1 MNIMKHYIKIFY
13 LLSIC
18 LSSFI
23 SYSQEKSVSPW
34 PNSSNINQPWAR
46 WWWMG
51 SAVDKP
57 NLKKSLVDF
66 HNAGIGGVEITP
78 IYGVKGEENNF
89 IDYLSPKWME
99 MLDYTIHVSDSLHMQ
114 VDMVLGTGWPYGGSH
129 VTLPHAAT
137 KLIVEKYQ
145 LKKNETIDKTIKLE
159 DTKEKT
165 PAELLYVVAY
175 GSDGSYVNLTE
186 QLKNK
191 NSKLSDKG
199 IEGSSVALPN
209 TIEPNKLKWKAKK
222 TDYTIYAVFSG
233 KTGQQVKRSAPG
245 GKGYTLDHYSEEA
258 LNAYVVPFNNAL
270 KGREGKIR
278 AIFNDSYEVYGTDFT
293 PNFFEEFQNR
303 RGYDLK
309 KQLPL
314 LLSESDNEIANR
326 IRSDY
331 RQTIADLLFNK
342 FDKSWT
348 KWANS
353 KNFKTKLQA
362 HGSPGNLIDLYAS
375 ADIPECET
383 FGSMPFDI
391 PGFRREKED
400 IREGDADPVMLKFS
414 SSAAHISGKNLVS
427 SETFTWLREHFKTA
441 LSQCKPE
448 AEDLMLN
455 GVNHIFLHGSTYSPE
470 RAVWP
475 GWKFYA
481 SVNFNANN
489 SIWEDAPA
497 LFSYIA
503 NCQSMLQQG
512 KSDNEILLYWP
523 IFDTWDQYHKGT
535 LFFQFKIHSLDEWLH
550 GTTFYNAT
558 KELMNKGYGVDFI
571 SDNFIAEAKIIDGK
585 ISLPGGD
592 FKSLIIPSCKKMPL
606 ATLQKLIELQKSG
619 GKIIFQG
626 LPESVP
632 GFNDYKVQEGK
643 LQSLIAENKEAVR
656 PVSNI
661 FETLENAQIY
671 PETLVNTGL
680 KFIRRNVDGEKVYY
694 LVNHTPKTI
703 DGFIPLE
710 IGNKEV
716 VIFDPLNRNYGNA
729 IVQKTAKNTLVKIK
743 IEPGQSYFLK
753 TENTTSQKNWNYYE
767 PTADAI
773 ALKGN
778 WKINF
783 DKGGPKLPPTATVS
797 NLESWTKL
805 GADADAFS
813 GSATYTLEFNNPNS
827 KTESWNLNLGDVRES
842 AKVWL
847 NDELIGT
854 AWSVPYKLNIGKL
867 KPGKNTL
874 KIQVTNLSANRIRD
888 KELKGEEWKIFYEIN
903 MVDKDYKKFDAT
915 KWSPMPS
922 GLLGPITI
930 TPLKQQN

>member
-1 MNIMKHYIKIFY
+1 MIIKNNIKLLIILFVN
-13 LLSIC
+13 LLSYN
-18 LSSFI
+18 
-23 SYSQEKSVSPW
+23 SYTQNKIISPW
-34 PNSSNINQPWAR
+34 PESTNINQPWAR

-51 SAVDKP
+51 SAVDKQ

-66 HNAGIGGVEITP
+66 HKAGIGGVEITP

-129 VTLPHAAT
+129 VTMPHAAT

-145 LKKNETIDKTIKLE
+145 LKKNETIDRSIKLQ
-159 DTKEKT
+159 DAKEKT
-165 PAELLYVVAY
+165 PADLLYVVAY
-175 GSDGSYVNLTE
+175 GSDGSYVNLTD
-186 QLKNK
+186 QIKNK
-191 NSKLSDKG
+191 NSKLNDKG
-199 IEGSSVALPN
+199 IEGSSLALPN
-209 TIEPNKLKWKAKK
+209 TLEPNKLKWKAKK

-314 LLSESDNEIANR
+314 LLSETDNEIANR

-331 RQTIADLLFNK
+331 RQTIADLLLNK
-342 FDKSWT
+342 FDKPWT
-348 KWANS
+348 QWANS

-391 PGFRREKED
+391 PGLRREQED

-455 GVNHIFLHGSTYSPE
+455 GINHIFLHGSTYSPE

-489 SIWEDAPA
+489 SIWEDAPS
-497 LFSYIA
+497 LFASRCCKKENLTMKY
-503 NCQSMLQQG
+503 CSTGQFL
-512 KSDNEILLYWP
+512 IL
-523 IFDTWDQYHKGT
+523 GT
-535 LFFQFKIHSLDEWLH
+535 SII
-550 GTTFYNAT
+550 
-558 KELMNKGYGVDFI
+558 KELCSFNSKYIHYRNGFMKLHFI
-571 SDNFIAEAKIIDGK
+571 
-585 ISLPGGD
+585 
-592 FKSLIIPSCKKMPL
+592 
-606 ATLQKLIELQKSG
+606 TRQKS
-619 GKIIFQG
+619 
-626 LPESVP
+626 
-632 GFNDYKVQEGK
+632 
-643 LQSLIAENKEAVR
+643 
-656 PVSNI
+656 
-661 FETLENAQIY
+661 
-671 PETLVNTGL
+671 
-680 KFIRRNVDGEKVYY
+680 
-694 LVNHTPKTI
+694 
-703 DGFIPLE
+703 
-710 IGNKEV
+710 
-716 VIFDPLNRNYGNA
+716 
-729 IVQKTAKNTLVKIK
+729 
-743 IEPGQSYFLK
+743 
-753 TENTTSQKNWNYYE
+753 
-767 PTADAI
+767 
-773 ALKGN
+773 
-778 WKINF
+778 
-783 DKGGPKLPPTATVS
+783 
-797 NLESWTKL
+797 
-805 GADADAFS
+805 
-813 GSATYTLEFNNPNS
+813 
-827 KTESWNLNLGDVRES
+827 
-842 AKVWL
+842 
-847 NDELIGT
+847 
-854 AWSVPYKLNIGKL
+854 
-867 KPGKNTL
+867 
-874 KIQVTNLSANRIRD
+874 
-888 KELKGEEWKIFYEIN
+888 
-903 MVDKDYKKFDAT
+903 
-915 KWSPMPS
+915 
-922 GLLGPITI
+922 
-930 TPLKQQN
+930 

>member
-1 MNIMKHYIKIFY
+1 MKITKSN
-13 LLSIC
+13 LLITLFFC
-18 LSSFI
+18 GALSTFA
-23 SYSQEKSVSPW
+23 QETSGSPW
-34 PNSSNINQPWAR
+34 PKSTNINQPWAR

-57 NLKKSLVDF
+57 NLKKSLTDF
-66 HNAGIGGVEITP
+66 YKAGIGGVEITP

-99 MLDYTIHVSDSLHMQ
+99 MLDYTIHIADSLHMQ

-129 VTLPHAAT
+129 VTLPYAAS
-137 KLIVEKYQ
+137 KLIVEKYSI
-145 LKKNETIDKTIKLE
+145 KKNETFDKNIVVTNS
-159 DTKEKT
+159 KEKV

-175 GSDGSYVNLTE
+175 ASDGTYINLTD
-186 QLKNK
+186 QLKKNK
-191 NSKLSDKG
+191 VNTKDKG
-199 IEGSSVALPN
+199 IEGNPVALPN
-209 TIEPNKLKWKAKK
+209 LSKPNKLKWKAHK
-222 TDYTIYAVFSG
+222 TDYTIYAVFIG
-233 KTGQQVKRSAPG
+233 KTGQEVKRAAPG

-258 LNAYVVPFNNAL
+258 LNAYVVPFNTAF

-278 AIFNDSYEVYGTDFT
+278 AIFNDSFEVYGTDFT
-293 PNFFEEFQNR
+293 PNFFEEFKAL

-314 LLSESDNEIANR
+314 LLNETDNEAGNR

-331 RQTIADLLFNK
+331 RQTIGDLLLNK

-348 KWANS
+348 KWAHS

-448 AEDLMLN
+448 VEDLMLN
-455 GVNHIFLHGSTYSPE
+455 GVNHVFLHGSTYSPT
-470 RAVWP
+470 RAAWP
-475 GWKFYA
+475 GWQFYA
-481 SVNFNANN
+481 SVNFNSNN

-497 LFSYIA
+497 LFSYIS
-503 NCQSMLQQG
+503 NCQSLLQQG

-523 IFDTWDQYHKGT
+523 IFDTWDKYQKGN
-535 LFFQFKIHSLDEWLH
+535 LFFQFKIHSLSEWLYDTSFYD
-550 GTTFYNAT
+550 TT
-558 KELMNKGYGVDFI
+558 KSLIKKGYGVDFI
-571 SDNFIAEAKIIDGK
+571 SDNFIADAKVINGK
-585 ISLPGGD
+585 IVLPGGS

-606 ATLQKLIELQKSG
+606 ATLQKLIELKKAG
-619 GKIIFQG
+619 GSIIFEG

-632 GFNDYKVQEGK
+632 GFNDFKKQEEN
-643 LQSLIAENKEAVR
+643 LQNLLTANAALIQRA
-656 PVSNI
+656 SDI
-661 FETLENAQIY
+661 FKALENVQLY
-671 PETLVNTGL
+671 PEKLVETGL
-680 KFIRRNVDGEKVYY
+680 KYTRRDIDGEKIYF
-694 LVNHTPKTI
+694 LVNHTPQTI
-703 DGFIPLE
+703 DTFIPLQ

-716 VIFDPLNRNYGNA
+716 IIFDPLTRAYGNA
-729 IVQKTAKNTLVKIK
+729 IVTKNTNTTLVKLK

-753 TENTTSQKNWNYYE
+753 TENTASQKKWQYYE
-767 PTADAI
+767 PVANAI
-773 ALKGN
+773 SLKGN
-778 WKINF
+778 WKIAF
-783 DKGGPKLPPTATVS
+783 DKGGPELPANATVS
-797 NLESWTKL
+797 TLESWTKL
-805 GADADAFS
+805 SPDAAAFS
-813 GSATYTLEFNNPNS
+813 GTATYTLEFDKPNS
-827 KTESWNLNLGDVRES
+827 KADQWSLNLGDVRES

-847 NDELIGT
+847 NDEFIGT
-854 AWSVPYKLNIGKL
+854 AWSVPYQLHIKKL
-867 KPGKNTL
+867 KPGKNIL
-874 KIQVTNLSANRIRD
+874 KVQVTNLSANRIRD

-915 KWSPMPS
+915 KWELMPS
-922 GLLGPITI
+922 GLLGPVTI
-930 TPLKQQN
+930 TPLKQEN

>member
-1 MNIMKHYIKIFY
+1 MMRFTKPNCSLILLFFY
-13 LLSIC
+13 CFIN
-18 LSSFI
+18 SFA
-23 SYSQEKSVSPW
+23 QETTSPW
-34 PNSSNINQPWAR
+34 PKSTNINQPWAR

-66 HNAGIGGVEITP
+66 HKAGIGGVEITP
-78 IYGVKGEENNF
+78 IYGVKGEESNF
-89 IDYLSPKWME
+89 IDYLSPKWLE
-99 MLDYTIHVSDSLHMQ
+99 MLDYTIHISDSLHMQ

-129 VTLPHAAT
+129 VTLPYAAT
-137 KLIVEKYQ
+137 KLVVEKYQ
-145 LKKNETIDKTIKLE
+145 VKKNETIDRNIKLE
-159 DTKEKT
+159 NTKEKQ

-175 GSDGSYVNLTE
+175 GSDGSVIDLTNH
-186 QLKNK
+186 LNK
-191 NSKLSDKG
+191 NLSKPKDKG
-199 IEGSSVALPN
+199 IDGKSVSIPN
-209 TIEPNKLKWKAKK
+209 PSEPNKLKWKAKK
-222 TDYTIYAVFSG
+222 TDYTVYAVFSG

-245 GKGYTLDHYSEEA
+245 GSGFTLDHYSEEA
-258 LNAYVVPFNNAL
+258 LNTYVVPFNNAF

-293 PNFFEEFQNR
+293 PNFFEEFQKL

-309 KQLPL
+309 KQLNL
-314 LLSESDNEIANR
+314 LLSETDNEVGNR
-326 IRSDY
+326 IKSDY
-331 RQTIADLLFNK
+331 RQTIGDLLLNK
-342 FDKSWT
+342 FDKPWT
-348 KWANS
+348 QWANS

-414 SSAAHISGKNLVS
+414 SSAAHVSGKNLVS

-470 RAVWP
+470 RAAWP

-512 KSDNEILLYWP
+512 KPDNEILLYWP
-523 IFDTWDQYHKGT
+523 IFDNWGKYKKGS
-535 LFFQFKIHSLDEWLH
+535 LFVEYKIHSLSEWLY
-550 GTTFYNAT
+550 GTSFYDTT
-558 KELMNKGYGVDFI
+558 KSLMKKGYGVDFI
-571 SDNFIAEAKIIDGK
+571 SDNFIAEAKVVNGK
-585 ISLPGGD
+585 VSLPGGT
-592 FKSLIIPSCKKMPL
+592 FKSLIIPACKKMPL
-606 ATLQKLIELQKSG
+606 ATLQKLIELKKAG
-619 GKIIFQG
+619 ANIIFEG

-632 GFNDYKVQEGK
+632 GFNDYQKQEQK
-643 LQSLIAENKEAVR
+643 LKTLLTANSELVK
-656 PVSNI
+656 PTTDI
-661 FETLENAQIY
+661 FTTLENAQIY
-671 PETLVNTGL
+671 PEALVNTGL
-680 KFIRRNVDGEKVYY
+680 KFIRRNIDGEKIYY
-694 LVNHTPKTI
+694 LVNHTPKII
-703 DGFIPLE
+703 DEFIPLQ

-729 IVQKTAKNTLVKIK
+729 IVKKDANTTLVKIK

-753 TENTTSQKNWNYYE
+753 TENTASQKKWNYFE
-767 PTADAI
+767 PTSEAI
-773 ALKGN
+773 PLKGN
-778 WKINF
+778 WKITF
-783 DKGGPKLPPTATVS
+783 DKGGPKLPPAATIS
-797 NLESWTKL
+797 TLESWTKL
-805 GADADAFS
+805 GPDAEAFS
-813 GSATYTLEFNNPNS
+813 GSATYSIQFDNPDT
-827 KTESWNLNLGDVRES
+827 KTESWSLNLGDVRES

-847 NDELIGT
+847 NDEFIGT
-854 AWSVPYKLNIGKL
+854 AWSVPYNLNVGKL
-867 KPGKNTL
+867 KAGKNTL

-903 MVDKDYKKFDAT
+903 IVDKDYKKFDAT

-922 GLLGPITI
+922 GLLGPVTI

>member
-1 MNIMKHYIKIFY
+1 MRLIKTSFFTTFCF
-13 LLSIC
+13 LLAC
-18 LSSFI
+18 TCFA
-23 SYSQEKSVSPW
+23 QKQTNSPW
-34 PNSSNINQPWAR
+34 PKSTNINQPWAR

-57 NLKKSLVDF
+57 NLKKSLLDF

-89 IDYLSPKWME
+89 IDYLSPKWLE
-99 MLDYTIHVSDSLHMQ
+99 MLDYTIHVSDSLNMQ

-129 VTLPHAAT
+129 VTLPNAAT
-137 KLIVEKYQ
+137 KLIIEKYQ
-145 LKKNETIDKTIKLE
+145 LKKNETIDKNIVLE
-159 DTKEKT
+159 NTKEKI

-175 GSDGSYVNLTE
+175 GNDGSYINLTD
-186 QLKNK
+186 QVKDK
-191 NSKLSDKG
+191 NSNLKDKG
-199 IEGSSVALPN
+199 IEGNPVSLPN
-209 TIEPNKLKWKAKK
+209 PLKPNKLKWKANK
-222 TDYTIYAVFSG
+222 TDYTIYAIFSG
-233 KTGQQVKRSAPG
+233 KTGQQVKRAAPG
-245 GKGYTLDHYSEEA
+245 GSGYTLDHYSEEA
-258 LNAYVVPFNNAL
+258 LNAYVVPFNTAF

-293 PNFFEEFQNR
+293 PKFFEEFKTL

-309 KQLPL
+309 QQMPL
-314 LLSESDNEIANR
+314 LLNETDNEIGNR

-331 RQTIADLLFNK
+331 KQTIADLLLNK

-348 KWANS
+348 SWAHS
-353 KNFKTKLQA
+353 KKFKTKLQA

-391 PGFRREKED
+391 PGFRRDKED

-455 GVNHIFLHGSTYSPE
+455 GINHIFLHGSTYSPT
-470 RAVWP
+470 RAAWP
-475 GWKFYA
+475 GWQFYA

-497 LFSYIA
+497 LFSYIS
-503 NCQSMLQQG
+503 NCQSLLQQG
-512 KSDNEILLYWP
+512 KPDNEILLYWP
-523 IFDTWDQYHKGT
+523 IFDVWDKYQKGN
-535 LFFQFKIHSLDEWLH
+535 LFFQFKIHSLSEWLH
-550 GTTFYNAT
+550 ETSFYDTT
-558 KELMNKGYGVDFI
+558 KSLMKKGYGIDFI
-571 SDNFIAEAKIIDGK
+571 SDNFIADAKVVDGK
-585 ISLPGGD
+585 ISLSGAA
-592 FKSLIIPSCKKMPL
+592 FKSLIVPSCKKMPL
-606 ATLQKLIELQKSG
+606 ATLQKLIALQKQG
-619 GKIIFQG
+619 AIIIFEG

-632 GFNDYKVQEGK
+632 GFNDYKKKEQE
-643 LQSLIAENKEAVR
+643 LQNLLTANKELAK
-656 PVSNI
+656 PVSDI
-661 FETLENAQIY
+661 ITALENAEIL
-671 PETLVNTGL
+671 PEALVNTGL
-680 KFIRRNVDGEKVYY
+680 KYIRRDLDGEKIYY

-703 DGFIPLE
+703 DEFIPIE

-716 VIFDPLNRNYGNA
+716 IILDPLTRQAGNA
-729 IVQKTAKNTLVKIK
+729 IVKKSASNTLVKIR

-753 TENTTSQKNWNYYE
+753 TENSASQKKWNYYE
-767 PTADAI
+767 PASEAI
-773 ALKGN
+773 SLKGN

-783 DKGGPKLPPTATVS
+783 DKGGPKLPPNATVS
-797 NLESWTKL
+797 TLESWTKL
-805 GADADAFS
+805 SPEAEAFS
-813 GSATYTLEFNNPNS
+813 GSATYTLEFENPDT
-827 KTESWNLNLGDVRES
+827 KTEKWSLNLGDVRES

-847 NDELIGT
+847 NGEFVGT
-854 AWSVPYKLNIGKL
+854 AWSVPYKLNIKNL
-867 KPGKNTL
+867 KHGKNIL

-915 KWSPMPS
+915 KWTPMPS

-930 TPLKQQN
+930 TPLKQEN

>member
-1 MNIMKHYIKIFY
+1 MKLSKI
-13 LLSIC
+13 LI
-18 LSSFI
+18 SFFFI
-23 SYSQEKSVSPW
+23 VCFILNSFSQNSEKSPW
-34 PNSSNINQPWAR
+34 PDSSNINQPWTR

-57 NLKKSLVDF
+57 NLKRSLIDF
-66 HNAGIGGVEITP
+66 HKAGIGGVEITP

-89 IDYLSPKWME
+89 IDYLSPKWMD
-99 MLDYTIHVSDSLHMQ
+99 MLDYTIRVADSLHMQ

-129 VTLPHAAT
+129 VTLPHAAS
-137 KLIVEKYQ
+137 KLIVEKYD
-145 LKKNETIDKTIKLE
+145 LKKNETIDRTIKVE
-159 DTKEKT
+159 NTKEKT

-175 GSDGSYVNLTE
+175 GKDGSYVNLTD
-186 QLKNK
+186 QLRGK
-191 NSKLSDKG
+191 NSMLNDKG
-199 IEGSSVALPN
+199 IEGTQIALPK
-209 TIEPNKLKWKAKK
+209 TLEPNKLKWKAKK

-233 KTGQQVKRSAPG
+233 KTGQQVKRAAPG
-245 GKGYTLDHYSEEA
+245 GSGYTLDHYSKEA
-258 LNAYVVPFNNAL
+258 LDAYVVPFDKAF

-293 PNFFEEFQNR
+293 PKFFDEFKIR

-309 KQLPL
+309 QHLSVI
-314 LLSESDNEIANR
+314 LSETDNEISNR

-331 RQTIADLLFNK
+331 RQTLSDLLLEK

-348 KWANS
+348 TWANT
-353 KNFKTKLQA
+353 KGYKTKLQA

-455 GVNHIFLHGSTYSPE
+455 GVNHIFLHGSTYSPD

-481 SVNFNANN
+481 SVNFNATNN
-489 SIWEDAPA
+489 IWEDAPS

-512 KSDNEILLYWP
+512 KPDNEILLYWP
-523 IFDTWDQYHKGT
+523 IFDTWDKYHKGS

-550 GTTFYNAT
+550 GTPFYNTT
-558 KELMNKGYGVDFI
+558 KELMQKGYGVDFI

-585 ISLPGGD
+585 ISLPGGT
-592 FKSLIIPSCKKMPL
+592 FKSLVVPASKKMPL
-606 ATLQKLIELQKSG
+606 ATLQKLIELQKAG
-619 GKIIFQG
+619 GKIIFEG

-632 GFNDYKVQEGK
+632 GFNDYKKQQAK
-643 LQSLIAENKEAVR
+643 LQALLAENKEAVK

-661 FETLENAQIY
+661 IEMLEKANIY

-680 KFIRRNVDGEKVYY
+680 KFIRRNVDGEKIYY

-703 DGFIPLE
+703 DDFIPLQ
-710 IGNKEV
+710 IGNKEAI
-716 VIFDPLNRNYGNA
+716 IFDPLTKEFGNA
-729 IVQKTAKNTLVKIK
+729 IVNKTKLMTYVKIK

-753 TENTTSQKNWNYYE
+753 TENTASQKKWNYYE

-773 ALKGN
+773 TLKGN
-778 WKINF
+778 WKISF

-805 GADADAFS
+805 GTEAEAFS
-813 GSATYTLEFNNPNS
+813 GSATYTLEFDNPNA
-827 KTESWNLNLGDVRES
+827 KTESWSLNLGDVRES

-847 NDELIGT
+847 NNQFIGT
-854 AWSVPYKLNIGKL
+854 TWSVPYKLNLGKL
-867 KPGKNTL
+867 KKGKNTL
-874 KIQVTNLSANRIRD
+874 KIQVTNLSANRIRN

-922 GLLGPITI
+922 GLLGPVTI
-930 TPLKQQN
+930 TPLKEQN

>member
-1 MNIMKHYIKIFY
+1 MRLTKSNYFI
-13 LLSIC
+13 LLSLFCIFN
-18 LSSFI
+18 LAA
-23 SYSQEKSVSPW
+23 QETNSPW
-34 PNSSNINQPWAR
+34 PKSSNINQPWAR

-57 NLKKSLVDF
+57 NLKKSLLDF

-145 LKKNETIDKTIKLE
+145 LKKNETFDRNITLDSS
-159 DTKEKT
+159 KEKI
-165 PAELLYVVAY
+165 PAELLYVVGY
-175 GSDGSYVNLTE
+175 GSDGSFVNLTD
-186 QLKNK
+186 QLKKNQT
-191 NSKLSDKG
+191 NSKDKG
-199 IEGSSVALPN
+199 VDGTSVAIPN
-209 TIEPNKLKWKAKK
+209 ELELNKLKWKAKK
-222 TDYTIYAVFSG
+222 TYYTLYAVFSG
-233 KTGQQVKRSAPG
+233 KTGQQVKRAAPG

-258 LNAYVVPFNNAL
+258 FNAYVVPFNTAF

-293 PNFFEEFQNR
+293 PTFFEEFQKL

-314 LLSESDNEIANR
+314 LLNETDNEIGNR

-331 RQTIADLLFNK
+331 RQTIGDLLLNK
-342 FDKSWT
+342 FDKNWT
-348 KWANS
+348 QWAHT

-362 HGSPGNLIDLYAS
+362 HGSPGNLIDLYAA

-400 IREGDADPVMLKFS
+400 IREGDADPAMLKFS

-455 GVNHIFLHGSTYSPE
+455 GINHIFLHGSTYSPT
-470 RAVWP
+470 RATWP
-475 GWKFYA
+475 GWQFYA
-481 SVNFNANN
+481 SVNFNSNN
-489 SIWEDAPA
+489 SIWEDAPS

-512 KSDNEILLYWP
+512 KSDNEILIYWP
-523 IFDTWDQYHKGT
+523 IFDTWDKYQKGT
-535 LFFQFKIHSLDEWLH
+535 LFFEFKIHSLQEWLH
-550 GTTFYNAT
+550 KTAFYDTTKN
-558 KELMNKGYGVDFI
+558 LMKKGYGVDYI
-571 SDNFIAEAKIIDGK
+571 SDNFIAEAKVVDGK
-585 ISLPGGD
+585 ISLSGTT
-592 FKSLIIPSCKKMPL
+592 FKALVIPQTKKMPL
-606 ATLQKLIELQKSG
+606 ATLQKLIELKKAG
-619 GKIIFQG
+619 ANIIFEG

-632 GFNDYKVQEGK
+632 GFNDYKNQEK
-643 LQSLIAENKEAVR
+643 ELQNVLTANSELVK
-656 PVSNI
+656 PDSDI
-661 FETLENAQIY
+661 FSALDAAKIY
-671 PETLVNTGL
+671 PETLVETGL
-680 KFIRRNVDGEKVYY
+680 KYTRRTVDGEKIYY
-694 LVNHTPKTI
+694 LVNHTTKTI
-703 DGFIPLE
+703 DDFIPLQV
-710 IGNKEV
+710 GNKEV
-716 VIFDPLNRNYGNA
+716 VIFDPLNRDFGNA
-729 IVQKTAKNTLVKIK
+729 VVKKSDNITLVKIK

-753 TENTTSQKNWNYYE
+753 TENTASQKKWNYYE
-767 PTADAI
+767 PTSESI

-783 DKGGPKLPPTATVS
+783 DKGGPQLPPGATVS

-805 GADADAFS
+805 GPEAEAFS
-813 GSATYTLEFNNPNS
+813 GSATYTLQFDNPNAKINNWS
-827 KTESWNLNLGDVRES
+827 LNLGDVRES
-842 AKVWL
+842 AKVWI
-847 NDELIGT
+847 NDEFIGT

-867 KPGKNTL
+867 KPGKNIL

-922 GLLGPITI
+922 GLLGPITL
-930 TPLKQQN
+930 TPLKQN

>member
-1 MNIMKHYIKIFY
+1 MRTKLQYCFLAF
-13 LLSIC
+13 LLAFTISC
-18 LSSFI
+18 SLSTLA
-23 SYSQEKSVSPW
+23 QETSNSPW
-34 PNSSNINQPWAR
+34 PKSTNINQPWAR

-57 NLKKSLVDF
+57 NLKKSLLDF
-66 HNAGIGGVEITP
+66 HKAGIGGVEITP

-99 MLDYTIHVSDSLHMQ
+99 MLDYTIKVSDSLHMQ
-114 VDMVLGTGWPYGGSH
+114 VDMVLGTGWPYGGTH

-145 LKKNETIDKTIKLE
+145 VKKNETIDKKIAL
-159 DTKEKT
+159 DSTKEKV
-165 PAELLYVVAY
+165 PATLLYVVAY
-175 GSDGSYVNLTE
+175 GSDGTYSNLTDQVLNQKE
-186 QLKNK
+186 K
-191 NSKLSDKG
+191 
-199 IEGSSVALPN
+199 PN
-209 TIEPNKLKWKAKK
+209 QLKWKAKK
-222 TDYTIYAVFSG
+222 TNYTIYAVFSG
-233 KTGQQVKRSAPG
+233 KTGQQVKRAAPG

-258 LNAYVVPFNNAL
+258 LNEYVVPFDKAF

-293 PNFFEEFQNR
+293 PNFFEEFKTR

-309 KQLPL
+309 EQLPTL
-314 LLSESDNEIANR
+314 LDETDNITSNR

-331 RQTIADLLFNK
+331 RQTLSDLLLNK
-342 FDKSWT
+342 FDKPWT
-348 KWANS
+348 NWANV

-455 GVNHIFLHGSTYSPE
+455 GINHIFLHGSTYSPT
-470 RAVWP
+470 RAAWP

-489 SIWEDAPA
+489 SIWEDAPS

-512 KSDNEILLYWP
+512 KSDNETLLYWP
-523 IFDTWDQYHKGT
+523 IFDTWDKNLKGT
-535 LFFQFKIHSLDEWLH
+535 LFFQFKIHSLSEWLYETSFYD
-550 GTTFYNAT
+550 TT
-558 KELMNKGYGVDFI
+558 KSLIKKGYGVDFI
-571 SDNFIAEAKIIDGK
+571 SDNFIAQAKVVDGK
-585 ISLPGGD
+585 ISLPGGT
-592 FKSLIIPSCKKMPL
+592 FKSLIVPACKKMPL
-606 ATLQKLIELQKSG
+606 ATLQKLIDLQKAGAS
-619 GKIIFQG
+619 IIFEG

-632 GFNDYKVQEGK
+632 GFYDYKNQEQQLK
-643 LQSLIAENKEAVR
+643 ALLEANKETVK
-656 PVSNI
+656 PVTDI
-661 FETLENAQIY
+661 FKALENVQVF
-671 PETLVNTGL
+671 PETLVDSGL
-680 KFIRRNVDGEKVYY
+680 KYTRRIVDGEKLYY
-694 LVNHTPKTI
+694 LVNHSSKTVE
-703 DGFIPLE
+703 GFIPLQ

-716 VIFDPLNRNYGNA
+716 VIFDPLTKDFGNA
-729 IVQKTAKNTLVKIK
+729 IVNKNDKTTLVKLR
-743 IEPGQSYFLK
+743 IEPGQSFFLK
-753 TENTTSQKNWNYYE
+753 TENTASQKKWNYYE
-767 PTADAI
+767 TAADDI
-773 ALKGN
+773 ALNGK
-778 WKINF
+778 WQINF
-783 DKGGPKLPPTATVS
+783 DKGGPQLPPSATVS
-797 NLESWTKL
+797 KLESWTKL
-805 GADADAFS
+805 GHEAEAFS
-813 GSATYTLEFNNPNS
+813 GSATYTLQFDNPNA
-827 KTESWNLNLGDVRES
+827 KIDNWYLNLGDVRES
-842 AKVWL
+842 AKVWI
-847 NDELIGT
+847 NDNFIGT
-854 AWSVPYKLNIGKL
+854 AWSVPFKLQTGKL
-867 KPGKNTL
+867 KPGKNIL
-874 KIQVTNLSANRIRD
+874 KIQVTNLSANRVRNM
-888 KELKGEEWKIFYEIN
+888 ELKGQEWKIFYEIN

-922 GLLGPITI
+922 GLLGPVSL
-930 TPLKQQN
+930 TPLKKEN

>member
-1 MNIMKHYIKIFY
+1 MKQTT
-13 LLSIC
+13 SILFISLFFC
-18 LSSFI
+18 CVFSSFA
-23 SYSQEKSVSPW
+23 QEAISPW
-34 PNSSNINQPWAR
+34 PKSTNINQPWTR

-57 NLKKSLVDF
+57 NLKKSLIDF
-66 HNAGIGGVEITP
+66 HKAGIGGVEITP

-99 MLDYTIHVSDSLHMQ
+99 MLDYTIHVADSLNMQ

-129 VTLPHAAT
+129 VTLQNAAT
-137 KLIVEKYQ
+137 KLIVEKYP
-145 LKKNETIDKTIKLE
+145 LKKNETFNKNIVPDS
-159 DTKEKT
+159 TKEKT

-175 GSDGSYVNLTE
+175 GSDGSYVNLTN
-186 QLKNK
+186 QLKKNK
-191 NSKLSDKG
+191 INSKDKG
-199 IEGSSVALPN
+199 IEGNHVKLPN
-209 TIEPNKLKWKAKK
+209 IAEPNKLNWKAQK

-233 KTGQQVKRSAPG
+233 KTGQQVKRAAPG

-258 LNAYVVPFNNAL
+258 LNAYVVPFNTAF

-278 AIFNDSYEVYGTDFT
+278 AVFNDSFEVYGTDFT
-293 PNFFEEFQNR
+293 PDFFEEFKIL

-309 KQLPL
+309 KELPL
-314 LLSESDNEIANR
+314 LLNETDNEAGNR

-331 RQTIADLLFNK
+331 RETIADLLLNK

-348 KWANS
+348 KWANF

-448 AEDLMLN
+448 VEDLMLN
-455 GVNHIFLHGSTYSPE
+455 GVNHVFLHGSTYSPT
-470 RAVWP
+470 RAAWP
-475 GWKFYA
+475 GWQFYA
-481 SVNFNANN
+481 AVNFNSNN

-503 NCQSMLQQG
+503 NCQSLLQQG

-523 IFDTWDQYHKGT
+523 VYDAWDKYLKGN
-535 LFFQFKIHSLDEWLH
+535 LFVQFKIHSLSDWLY
-550 GTTFYNAT
+550 GTSFYDTT
-558 KELMNKGYGVDFI
+558 KSLMNKGYGVDFI
-571 SDNFIAEAKIIDGK
+571 SDNFIAEAKVVNGK
-585 ISLPGGD
+585 IILPGGS

-606 ATLQKLIELQKSG
+606 ATLQKLIELQKAG
-619 GKIIFQG
+619 GSIIFEG

-632 GFNDYKVQEGK
+632 GYKDYKKQEQK
-643 LQSLIAENKEAVR
+643 LQSILAQNKDLVK
-656 PVSNI
+656 PSSDI
-661 FETLENAQIY
+661 FKALENAQIF
-671 PETLVNTGL
+671 PETLVATGL
-680 KFIRRNVDGEKVYY
+680 KFTRRAIDGEKIYY

-703 DGFIPLE
+703 DAFVPLQ

-716 VIFDPLNRNYGNA
+716 VIFDPLTREFGNA
-729 IVQKTAKNTLVKIK
+729 IVTKNANTTSVKLK

-753 TENTTSQKNWNYYE
+753 TENSASQKKWKYYE
-767 PTADAI
+767 PLAEAI
-773 ALKGN
+773 PLKGKWN
-778 WKINF
+778 ITF
-783 DKGGPKLPPTATVS
+783 DKGGPELPKS
-797 NLESWTKL
+797 DIISSLESWTKL
-805 GADADAFS
+805 SPEAAAFS
-813 GSATYTLEFNNPNS
+813 GTATYILEFEKPNAT
-827 KTESWNLNLGDVRES
+827 TEYWSLNLGDVRES

-847 NDELIGT
+847 NDAFIGT
-854 AWSVPYKLNIGKL
+854 AWSVPYQLNIGKL
-867 KPGKNTL
+867 KSGKNIL
-874 KIQVTNLSANRIRD
+874 KVQVTNLSANRIRD
-888 KELKGEEWKIFYEIN
+888 KEIKGEEWKIFYEIN

-915 KWSPMPS
+915 KWKLTPS
-922 GLLGPITI
+922 GLLGPVTL
-930 TPLKQQN
+930 TPLKQN

>member
-1 MNIMKHYIKIFY
+1 MKFTKAKLS
-13 LLSIC
+13 LLFLI
-18 LSSFI
+18 LLTLNVF
-23 SYSQEKSVSPW
+23 SQETTMSPW
-34 PNSSNINQPWAR
+34 PKSSNINQPWAR

-66 HNAGIGGVEITP
+66 YKVGIGGVEITP
-78 IYGVKGEENNF
+78 IYGVKGEEDNF

-99 MLDYTIHVSDSLHMQ
+99 MLDYTIHIADSLHMQ

-145 LKKNETIDKTIKLE
+145 LKKNETIDKSIKPE
-159 DTKEKT
+159 DTKEKI

-175 GSDGSYVNLTE
+175 GSDGSYVNLTD

-191 NSKLSDKG
+191 NSKLNDKG
-199 IEGSSVALPN
+199 IEGTSVTLSN
-209 TIEPNKLKWKAKK
+209 TLEPNKLKWKAKK

-233 KTGQQVKRSAPG
+233 KTGQQVKRAAPG

-258 LNAYVVPFNNAL
+258 LNAYVVPFNNAF
-270 KGREGKIR
+270 KGHEGKIR

-293 PNFFEEFQNR
+293 PDFFEEFKKL

-309 KQLPL
+309 KELPL
-314 LLSESDNEIANR
+314 LLNEKDTEESNR

-331 RQTIADLLFNK
+331 RQTIADLLLNK
-342 FDKSWT
+342 FDKPWT
-348 KWANS
+348 QWAHT

-414 SSAAHISGKNLVS
+414 SSAAHISGKKLIS

-475 GWKFYA
+475 GWQFYA

-497 LFSYIA
+497 LFSYIS
-503 NCQSMLQQG
+503 NCQSLLQQG
-512 KSDNEILLYWP
+512 KADNEILLYWP
-523 IFDTWDQYHKGT
+523 IFDAWDKYQKGT
-535 LFFQFKIHSLDEWLH
+535 LFFQFKIHSLSEWLYETSFYD
-550 GTTFYNAT
+550 TTKNLI
-558 KELMNKGYGVDFI
+558 KKGYGVDFI
-571 SDNFIAEAKIIDGK
+571 SDNFIAEAKVVNGN
-585 ISLPGGD
+585 ISLPGGT
-592 FKSLIIPSCKKMPL
+592 FKSLIVPSCKKMPL
-606 ATLQKLIELQKSG
+606 ATLKKLIELQKEG
-619 GKIIFQG
+619 AHIIFEG

-632 GFNDYKVQEGK
+632 GFNNYKEQEK
-643 LQSLIAENKEAVR
+643 ELKAVLATNSELVKPAED
-656 PVSNI
+656 I
-661 FETLENAQIY
+661 FKILESAQIN

-680 KFIRRNVDGEKVYY
+680 KYTRRTIDGEKIYY

-703 DGFIPLE
+703 DEFIPLQ

-716 VIFDPLNRNYGNA
+716 VIFDPLTKEFGNA
-729 IVQKTAKNTLVKIK
+729 IVKKSENSTYVKIK

-753 TENTTSQKNWNYYE
+753 TEDKASQKKWNYFE
-767 PTADAI
+767 PVGDAI

-783 DKGGPKLPPTATVS
+783 DKGGPALPPTATIS
-797 NLESWTKL
+797 NLESWAKL
-805 GADADAFS
+805 GPEAEAFS

-827 KTESWNLNLGDVRES
+827 KSESWSLNLGDIRES

-847 NDELIGT
+847 NEEFIGT

-915 KWSPMPS
+915 KWSPIPS
-922 GLLGPITI
+922 GLLGPVSL

>member
-1 MNIMKHYIKIFY
+1 MKNTKPLFFV
-13 LLSIC
+13 LFAVLFSWN
-18 LSSFI
+18 SF
-23 SYSQEKSVSPW
+23 SQTSPW
-34 PNSSNINQPWAR
+34 PQSANINQPWAR

-57 NLKKSLVDF
+57 NLKKSLLDF
-66 HNAGIGGVEITP
+66 YRAGIGGVEITP

-89 IDYLSPKWME
+89 IDYLSPKWMN
-99 MLDYTIHVSDSLHMQ
+99 MLDYTIQVADSLHMQ
-114 VDMVLGTGWPYGGSH
+114 VDMVLGTGWPYGGSQ
-129 VTLPHAAT
+129 LSLANAAT
-137 KLIVEKYQ
+137 KLIIEKYDLKKNQTIDRNIVLDSSKHKMPATLLYVTAYGKDGTYIDLTNQ
-145 LKKNETIDKTIKLE
+145 LKKNK
-159 DTKEKT
+159 
-165 PAELLYVVAY
+165 A
-175 GSDGSYVNLTE
+175 
-186 QLKNK
+186 KNNNK
-191 NSKLSDKG
+191 S
-199 IEGSSVALPN
+199 IEGKPLAISNEL
-209 TIEPNKLKWKAKK
+209 EPDRLNWKAKK

-233 KTGQQVKRSAPG
+233 KTGQQVKRAAPG
-245 GKGYTLDHYSEEA
+245 GKGYTVDHYSTEA
-258 LNAYVVPFNNAL
+258 LNAYVTPFNTAF

-278 AIFNDSYEVYGTDFT
+278 AIFNDSFEVYGADFT
-293 PNFFEEFQNR
+293 PNFFEEFKKL

-309 KQLPL
+309 NELPKL
-314 LLSESDNEIANR
+314 LNETDNEIGNR

-331 RQTIADLLFNK
+331 RQTLSDLLLHK
-342 FDKSWT
+342 FDEPWT
-348 KWANS
+348 AWAHS

-362 HGSPGNLIDLYAS
+362 HGSPGNLIDLYAA

-400 IREGDADPVMLKFS
+400 IREGDADPIMLKFS

-475 GWKFYA
+475 GWQFYA

-489 SIWEDAPA
+489 SIWEDAPS

-503 NCQSMLQQG
+503 NCQSLLQQG
-512 KSDNEILLYWP
+512 KSDNDVLLYWP
-523 IFDTWDQYHKGT
+523 IFDSWDNYQKGN
-535 LFFQFKIHSLDEWLH
+535 LFYQFKIHSLSEWLH
-550 GTTFYNAT
+550 GTSFYDT
-558 KELMNKGYGVDFI
+558 SKSLIKKGYGVDFI
-571 SDNFIAEAKIIDGK
+571 SDNFIAEAKVVNGK
-585 ISLPGGD
+585 ISLSGNT
-592 FKSLIIPSCKKMPL
+592 FKSLIIPACKKMPL
-606 ATLQKLIELQKSG
+606 ATLQKLIELQKAG
-619 GKIIFQG
+619 GSIIFEG

-632 GFNDYKVQEGK
+632 GFNDYQKREQELK
-643 LQSLIAENKEAVR
+643 ALLSANKEAVQ
-656 PVSNI
+656 PVAAI
-661 FETLENAQIY
+661 FNALEKAQVY

-680 KFIRRNVDGEKVYY
+680 KYTRRTVDGEKIYY
-694 LVNHTPKTI
+694 LVNHTAQTI
-703 DGFIPLE
+703 DEFIPLQT
-710 IGNKEV
+710 GNKEV
-716 VIFDPLNRNYGNA
+716 IILDPLTKAFGNA
-729 IVQKTAKNTLVKIK
+729 IVKKSGQNTLVKIR

-753 TENTTSQKNWNYYE
+753 TENTASQKKWNYFE
-767 PTADAI
+767 KTADAVP
-773 ALKGN
+773 LKGN
-778 WKINF
+778 WKITF
-783 DKGGPKLPPTATVS
+783 DKGGPELPKPATIS

-805 GADADAFS
+805 SPEAEAFS
-813 GSATYTLEFNNPNS
+813 GTASYTLQFDNPNS
-827 KTESWNLNLGDVRES
+827 KTEHWSLNLGDVRES

-847 NDELIGT
+847 NDEFIGT
-854 AWSVPYKLNIGKL
+854 AWSVPYQLTIGKL

-874 KIQVTNLSANRIRD
+874 KIEVTNLSANRIRA

-922 GLLGPITI
+922 GLLGPVTL

>member
-1 MNIMKHYIKIFY
+1 MRSNKPNYLILLLFY
-13 LLSIC
+13 CTIN
-18 LSSFI
+18 SFAQQTI
-23 SYSQEKSVSPW
+23 SPW
-34 PNSSNINQPWAR
+34 PKTSNINQPWAR

-99 MLDYTIHVSDSLHMQ
+99 MLDYTIHVADSLHMQ

-137 KLIVEKYQ
+137 KLVVEKYQ
-145 LKKNETIDKTIKLE
+145 VKKNETIDRNIKLE
-159 DTKEKT
+159 NTKEKQ

-175 GSDGSYVNLTE
+175 GSDGSYINLTD
-186 QLKNK
+186 QLNK
-191 NSKLSDKG
+191 NLSKPKDKAVDG
-199 IEGSSVALPN
+199 KSVSIPN
-209 TIEPNKLKWKAKK
+209 SLEPNKLKWKAKK
-222 TDYTIYAVFSG
+222 TDYTLYAVFSG

-245 GKGYTLDHYSEEA
+245 GSGFTLDHYSQEA
-258 LNAYVVPFNNAL
+258 LNEYTVPFNNAF

-293 PNFFEEFQNR
+293 PNFFEEFQKL

-309 KQLPL
+309 KQMPL
-314 LLSESDNEIANR
+314 LLSETDNEIGNR
-326 IRSDY
+326 IKSDY
-331 RQTIADLLFNK
+331 RQTIGDLLLNK
-342 FDKSWT
+342 FDKPWT
-348 KWANS
+348 EWAHS

-448 AEDLMLN
+448 AEDLMLS
-455 GVNHIFLHGSTYSPE
+455 GINHIFLHGSTYSPT
-470 RAVWP
+470 RAAWP

-497 LFSYIA
+497 LFSYIS

-523 IFDTWDQYHKGT
+523 IFDNWAKYKKGS
-535 LFFQFKIHSLDEWLH
+535 LFVEYKIHSLSDWLYETSFYD
-550 GTTFYNAT
+550 TTKN
-558 KELMNKGYGVDFI
+558 LMKKGYGVDFI
-571 SDNFIAEAKIIDGK
+571 SDNFIAEAKVVNGK
-585 ISLPGGD
+585 ISLPGGT
-592 FKSLIIPSCKKMPL
+592 FKSMIIPACKKMPL
-606 ATLQKLIELQKSG
+606 ATLQKLIELKKAG
-619 GKIIFQG
+619 ANIIFEG

-632 GFNDYKVQEGK
+632 GFNDYQKQEQELK
-643 LQSLIAENKEAVR
+643 TLLT
-656 PVSNI
+656 SNNELVKPTTDV
-661 FETLENAQIY
+661 FKTLENAQIY

-680 KFIRRNVDGEKVYY
+680 KFIRRNVDGEKMYY

-703 DGFIPLE
+703 DEFIPLQV
-710 IGNKEV
+710 GNKEV

-729 IVQKTAKNTLVKIK
+729 IVKKDANTTLVKIK

-753 TENTTSQKNWNYYE
+753 TENTASQKKWNYYE
-767 PTADAI
+767 PTAEAI
-773 ALKGN
+773 PLKGN
-778 WKINF
+778 WKIAF
-783 DKGGPKLPPTATVS
+783 DKGGPQLPAAATIS

-805 GADADAFS
+805 SPKAEAFS
-813 GSATYTLEFNNPNS
+813 GSATYTLQFDNPNT
-827 KTESWNLNLGDVRES
+827 KTENWSLNLGDVRES
-842 AKVWL
+842 AKIWL
-847 NDELIGT
+847 NDEYVGT
-854 AWSVPYKLNIGKL
+854 AWSVPYKLNISKL

-874 KIQVTNLSANRIRD
+874 KIQVTNLSANRIRA

-915 KWSPMPS
+915 KWASMPS
-922 GLLGPITI
+922 GLLGPVTI

>member
-1 MNIMKHYIKIFY
+1 MKHTIRTFILLIFI
-13 LLSIC
+13 LV
-18 LSSFI
+18 SFR
-23 SYSQEKSVSPW
+23 SYTQEKTISPW
-34 PNSSNINQPWAR
+34 PKSTNINQPWTR

-51 SAVDKP
+51 SAVDKN
-57 NLKKSLVDF
+57 NLKKSLVNF
-66 HNAGIGGVEITP
+66 HKAGIGGVEITP
-78 IYGVKGEENNF
+78 IYGVKGQENTF
-89 IDYLSPKWME
+89 IDYLSPKWIE
-99 MLDYTIHVSDSLHMQ
+99 MLDYTIHISDSLNMQ

-129 VTLPHAAT
+129 VTLPNAAT

-159 DTKEKT
+159 NTKEKT
-165 PAELLYVVAY
+165 PSELLYVIAF
-175 GSDGSYVNLTE
+175 GSDGRYINLTN

-199 IEGSSVALPN
+199 IEGSSVTLPN
-209 TIEPNKLKWKAKK
+209 ISAPNKLKWKAKK

-258 LNAYVVPFNNAL
+258 LNSYVLPFNDAL

-293 PNFFEEFQNR
+293 SNFFEEFQNR

-314 LLSESDNEIANR
+314 LLNETDNEVANR

-331 RQTIADLLFNK
+331 RQTIADLLLNK
-342 FDKSWT
+342 FDNAWT
-348 KWANS
+348 QWAHS
-353 KNFKTKLQA
+353 KNFRTKLQA

-391 PGFRREKED
+391 PGFRRDKED

-470 RAVWP
+470 SAAWP

-481 SVNFNANN
+481 SVNFNETN

-523 IFDTWDQYHKGT
+523 IFDTWDKYHNGT
-535 LFFQFKIHSLDEWLH
+535 LFFQFKIHSLSEWLTETSFYD
-550 GTTFYNAT
+550 TT
-558 KELMNKGYGVDFI
+558 KDLMKKGYGVDFI
-571 SDNFIAEAKIIDGK
+571 SDNFIAEAKVINGK
-585 ISLPGGD
+585 IILSGGT
-592 FKSLIIPSCKKMPL
+592 FKSLIVPSCKKMPL
-606 ATLQKLIELQKSG
+606 ATLQKLIELQKAG

-626 LPESVP
+626 LPDSVP
-632 GFNDYKVQEGK
+632 GFNDYKIQETK
-643 LQSLIAENKEAVR
+643 LQSVLTENKESVK

-661 FETLENAQIY
+661 FEALEKSQIY
-671 PETLVNTGL
+671 PETLVDTGL
-680 KFIRRNVDGEKVYY
+680 KFIRRNVEGEKIYY

-703 DGFIPLE
+703 DDFIPLQ

-716 VIFDPLNRNYGNA
+716 ILLNPLNGEFGNA
-729 IVQKTAKNTLVKIK
+729 IVQKSPNKTLVKIK
-743 IEPGQSYFLK
+743 MEPGQSFLLK
-753 TENTTSQKNWNYYE
+753 TENTASQKKWNYYE

-778 WKINF
+778 WKIVF
-783 DKGGPKLPPTATVS
+783 DKGGPKLPSNTSVS
-797 NLESWTKL
+797 NLGSWTKFSP
-805 GADADAFS
+805 DAEAFS
-813 GSATYTLEFNNPNS
+813 GSATYTLEFDNPNS

-847 NDELIGT
+847 NDELMGT

-867 KPGKNTL
+867 KQGKNTL

-903 MVDKDYKKFDAT
+903 MVDKDYQKFDAT
-915 KWSPMPS
+915 KWAPMPS

>member
-1 MNIMKHYIKIFY
+1 MRLKQHHSLFIFTF
-13 LLSIC
+13 LLA
-18 LSSFI
+18 LSAFA
-23 SYSQEKSVSPW
+23 QETTPSPW
-34 PNSSNINQPWAR
+34 PKSSNSNQPWAR

-57 NLKKSLVDF
+57 GLKKSLLDF

-114 VDMVLGTGWPYGGSH
+114 VDMVLGTGWPYGGPQVS
-129 VTLPHAAT
+129 LPNAAT
-137 KLIVEKYQ
+137 KLIVEKYS
-145 LKKNETIDKTIKLE
+145 LKKSETFDRNIEIS
-159 DTKEKT
+159 DTKEKM
-165 PAELLYVVAY
+165 PAELLYVVAF
-175 GSDGSYVNLTE
+175 GSDGKYINLTDLAKGNTTKRNE
-186 QLKNK
+186 
-191 NSKLSDKG
+191 KG
-199 IEGSSVALPN
+199 IDGTTPDANLPK
-209 TIEPNKLKWKAKK
+209 PNHLKWKAKK
-222 TDYTIYAVFSG
+222 TDFTIYAVFSG
-233 KTGQQVKRSAPG
+233 KTGQQVKRAAPG
-245 GKGYTLDHYSEEA
+245 GKGYTLDHYSPEA
-258 LNAYVVPFNNAL
+258 LNTYVVPFNEAF
-270 KGREGKIR
+270 KGREGKVR

-293 PNFFEEFQNR
+293 PRFFEEFKTL

-309 KQLPL
+309 EQLPL
-314 LLSESDNEIANR
+314 LLSETDNELGNR

-331 RQTIADLLFNK
+331 RQTLSDLLNK

-348 KWANS
+348 QWSNS

-362 HGSPGNLIDLYAS
+362 HGSPGNLIDLYAA

-400 IREGDADPVMLKFS
+400 IREGDADAVMLKFS
-414 SSAAHISGKNLVS
+414 SSAAHISGKPLVS

-455 GVNHIFLHGSTYSPE
+455 GINHIFLHGSTYSPE
-470 RAVWP
+470 RAKWP

-489 SIWEDAPA
+489 NIWEDAPS

-512 KSDNEILLYWP
+512 KADNEIVLYWP
-523 IFDTWDQYHKGT
+523 IFDTWDKYQKGD
-535 LFFQFKIHSLDEWLH
+535 LFFQFKIHSISEWLI
-550 GTTFYNAT
+550 GTPFYNT
-558 KELMNKGYGVDFI
+558 SKSLMSNGYGVDFI
-571 SDNFIAEAKIIDGK
+571 SDNFIAQAKVVDGK
-585 ISLPGGD
+585 ISLPGGT
-592 FKSLIIPSCKKMPL
+592 FKSLVIPACKKMPL

-619 GKIIFQG
+619 AKIIFEG

-632 GFNDYKVQEGK
+632 GFYDYKKQEQE
-643 LQSLIAENKEAVR
+643 LQALLAANKAAVA
-656 PVSNI
+656 PVTDI
-661 FETLENAQIY
+661 FKVLEDAQIL
-671 PETLVNTGL
+671 PESLVNSGL
-680 KFIRRNVDGEKVYY
+680 KFTRRTIDGEKIYY
-694 LVNHTPKTI
+694 LVNHSPKTI
-703 DGFIPLE
+703 EGFIPLQ

-729 IVQKTAKNTLVKIK
+729 IVQKSENTTLVKLK
-743 IEPGQSYFLK
+743 IEPGQSFFLK
-753 TENTTSQKNWNYYE
+753 TENTASQKKWNYFE
-767 PTADAI
+767 TTAAAI
-773 ALKGN
+773 PLNGK
-778 WKINF
+778 WKITF
-783 DKGGPKLPPTATVS
+783 DKGGPKLPATATVS

-805 GADADAFS
+805 SPEAEAFS
-813 GSATYTLEFNNPNS
+813 GSATYSLEFDNTN
-827 KTESWNLNLGDVRES
+827 TTADSWNLNLGDVRES

-847 NDELIGT
+847 NDQFIGT
-854 AWSVPYKLNIGKL
+854 AWSVPYQLNIGKL
-867 KPGKNTL
+867 KAGKNTL
-874 KIQVTNLSANRIRD
+874 KIQVTNLSANRVRD
-888 KELKGEEWKIFYEIN
+888 MELKGEEWKIFYEIN

-922 GLLGPITI
+922 GLLGPVTI
-930 TPLKQQN
+930 TPLKQQK

>member
-1 MNIMKHYIKIFY
+1 MKRNALNFFITLFFCCIF
-13 LLSIC
+13 
-18 LSSFI
+18 SSFA
-23 SYSQEKSVSPW
+23 QETVSPW
-34 PNSSNINQPWAR
+34 PKSSNISQPWSR

-78 IYGVKGEENNF
+78 IYGVKGEEDNF

-99 MLDYTIHVSDSLHMQ
+99 MLDYTLHVADSLNMQ

-129 VTLPHAAT
+129 VTLPYAAT
-137 KLIVEKYQ
+137 KLVIEKYSI
-145 LKKNETIDKTIKLE
+145 KKNETFSKNIIADSS
-159 DTKEKT
+159 KEKT
-165 PAELLYVVAY
+165 PADLLYVVAY
-175 GSDGSYVNLTE
+175 GSDGTYINLTD
-186 QLKNK
+186 QLKKNK
-191 NSKLSDKG
+191 INTQDKG
-199 IEGSSVALPN
+199 IEGNHVALPN
-209 TIEPNKLKWKAKK
+209 LSEPNKLNWKANK

-233 KTGQQVKRSAPG
+233 KTGQQVKRAAPG

-258 LNAYVVPFNNAL
+258 LNAYVVPFNTAF

-278 AIFNDSYEVYGTDFT
+278 AIFNDSFEVYGTDFT
-293 PNFFEEFQNR
+293 PNFFEEFKAR

-309 KQLPL
+309 KQLPVL
-314 LLSESDNEIANR
+314 LNETDNEEGNR

-331 RQTIADLLFNK
+331 RETIADLLLNK
-342 FDKSWT
+342 FDKNWT
-348 KWANS
+348 KWAHS

-448 AEDLMLN
+448 VEDLMLN
-455 GVNHIFLHGSTYSPE
+455 GVNHVFLHGATYSPM
-470 RAVWP
+470 RAAWP
-475 GWKFYA
+475 GWQFYA
-481 SVNFNANN
+481 SVNFNTNN

-497 LFSYIA
+497 LFSYIT
-503 NCQSMLQQG
+503 NCQSLLQLG
-512 KSDNEILLYWP
+512 KPDNEILLYWP
-523 IFDTWDQYHKGT
+523 IYDVWDHYQKGN
-535 LFFQFKIHSLDEWLH
+535 LFIQFKIHSLSEWLYETSFY
-550 GTTFYNAT
+550 TTT
-558 KELMNKGYGVDFI
+558 KSLMNKGYGVDFI
-571 SDNFIAEAKIIDGK
+571 SDNFIAEAKVINGNIV
-585 ISLPGGD
+585 LPGGT
-592 FKSLIIPSCKKMPL
+592 FKSLIVPSCKKMPV
-606 ATLQKLIELQKSG
+606 ATLQKLIELKKDG
-619 GKIIFQG
+619 AIIIFEG

-632 GFNDYKVQEGK
+632 GFNDYKNQEQK
-643 LQSLIAENKEAVR
+643 LQAILAQNKETIQPALDV
-656 PVSNI
+656 
-661 FETLENAQIY
+661 FKALENVQLF
-671 PETLVNTGL
+671 PESLVNTGL
-680 KFIRRNVDGEKVYY
+680 KYTRRSIDGEKIYY

-703 DGFIPLE
+703 DTYIPLQ

-716 VIFDPLNRNYGNA
+716 VILDPLTSAYGNA
-729 IVQKTAKNTLVKIK
+729 MVTKNATTTLVKIK
-743 IEPGQSYFLK
+743 IAPGQSYFLK
-753 TENTTSQKNWNYYE
+753 TEDKASHKKWNYYE
-767 PTADAI
+767 PAGDALT
-773 ALKGN
+773 LKGN
-778 WKINF
+778 WKITF
-783 DKGGPKLPPTATVS
+783 DKGGPKLPKNATVS
-797 NLESWTKL
+797 SLESWTKL
-805 GADADAFS
+805 DSDAEAFS
-813 GSATYTLEFNNPNS
+813 GTATYTLDFDNPNS
-827 KTESWNLNLGDVRES
+827 KTEHWILNLGDVRES

-847 NDELIGT
+847 NDQFIGS
-854 AWSVPYKLNIGKL
+854 AWSVPYQLNLNQL
-867 KPGKNTL
+867 KSGKNRL

-915 KWSPMPS
+915 KWNPMPS
-922 GLLGPITI
+922 GLLGPVTI